1 LLHNCSFAKR
11 SISVAHMDIGSYM
24 VHLAELPIDQ
34 KITRE
39 KEKA

>member
-1 LLHNCSFAKR
+1 
-11 SISVAHMDIGSYM
+11 MDIGSYM

-39 KEKA
+39 KEKALFNESLII